1 MCAKSVVYESS
12 FSVRLLPRFSR
23 KRGTKRE
30 IFHVSRGLS
39 TRTCVAMVEK
49 FPEYAV
55 YSAKIVLDWPLVNA
69 TKAYMSGIVLFVCL
83 CARVCLLMR
92 T

>member
-1 MCAKSVVYESS
+1 MCAKSVVYTSQILV
-12 FSVRLLPRFSR
+12 SVYYCAFPRER
-23 KRGTKRE
+23 EEQKRE

-55 YSAKIVLDWPLVNA
+55 YSAKIVFVGPLVTA
-69 TKAYMSGIVLFVCL
+69 TKA
-83 CARVCLLMR
+83 
-92 T
+92 

>member
-1 MCAKSVVYESS
+1 MCAKSVVYTSQILV
-12 FSVRLLPRFSR
+12 SVYYSALFPRER
-23 KRGTKRE
+23 NKERE

-55 YSAKIVLDWPLVNA
+55 YSAKIVFVGPFVTA
-69 TKAYMSGIVLFVCL
+69 TKA
-83 CARVCLLMR
+83 
-92 T
+92 

>member
-1 MCAKSVVYESS
+1 MCEVSCLYESN
-12 FSVRLLPRFSR
+12 FSVRLLLRFSR
-23 KRGTKRE
+23 EREEQKRE

-55 YSAKIVLDWPLVNA
+55 YSAKIVFDWPLVNA
-69 TKAYMSGIVLFVCL
+69 TKAYMSDIVLFVCL
-83 CARVCLLMR
+83 CARVCLCQ
-92 T
+92 

>member
-1 MCAKSVVYESS
+1 MRAKSVVLCESN
-12 FSVRLLPRFSR
+12 FSVRLLLCAFPE
-23 KRGTKRE
+23 RE
-30 IFHVSRGLS
+30 RDLSARGLS

-55 YSAKIVLDWPLVNA
+55 YSAKIVFDWPLVNA
-69 TKAYMSGIVLFVCL
+69 TKAYMSGIVLFVCGL
-83 CARVCLLMR
+83 GARVCVLMR